1 MKINKAIISGGG
13 TGGHIFPAIAIANKI
28 KEDNPDAEILFVGAK
43 GKMEM
48 EKVPAAG
55 YKIEGL
61 WISGLQRKLT
71 LKNFTLPFKIISSML
86 KARRI
91 VKKFKPDVAVGVGGY
106 ASGPTLKAA
115 TMMGVPSLIQEQN
128 SFAGKTN
135 KLLGTK
141 VQKVCVAYDKMERFF
156 PTDKIVIT
164 GNPVREE
171 VIKIEGK
178 RSEAL
183 AHFKLDEN
191 KKTLL
196 IIGGSLGART
206 LNDSVKTKLEEFQK
220 ANIQV
225 IWQCGKLYINQL
237 KEELGNTNL
246 DGIILTDFISNMTF
260 AYAAADCVISR
271 AGAISISELS
281 LVHKPCILVPSPN
294 VAEDH
299 QTKNALSLSE
309 KGAAILI
316 KDIDAKE
323 QLVSTVLEL
332 MSSTEK
338 MNELEQNIQVLG
350 RENAT
355 DKILEELKTILK

>member
-28 KEDNPDAEILFVGAK
+28 KEDNPEAEILFVGAK

-48 EKVPAAG
+48 KKVPAAG

-71 LKNFTLPFKIISSML
+71 LKNFALPFKIISSML
-86 KARRI
+86 KARKI
-91 VKKFKPDVAVGVGGY
+91 VKKFKPDVAIGVGGY

-115 TMMGVPSLIQEQN
+115 TMLGVPSLIQEQN

-141 VQKVCVAYDKMERFF
+141 VQKVCVAYDKMDRFF
-156 PTDKIVIT
+156 PKDKIVNT

-171 VIKIEGK
+171 VVKIEGK
-178 RSEAL
+178 RSEAIQ
-183 AHFKLDEN
+183 HFKLDES

-206 LNDSVKTKLEEFQK
+206 LNNSVKTKLEDFQK

-225 IWQCGKLYINQL
+225 IWQCGKLYIKQL
-237 KEELGNTNL
+237 QEELADANM
-246 DGIILTDFISNMTF
+246 DGIILTDFISNMTY

-316 KDIDAKE
+316 KDNEGVEK
-323 QLVSTVLEL
+323 LVPAILDLFNSE
-332 MSSTEK
+332 EK
-338 MNELEQNIQVLG
+338 MTELEKNIKVLG
-350 RENAT
+350 KENAT
-355 DKILEELKTILK
+355 DKILKELKSILK